1 MGTQK
6 RVNMIY
12 LVITDRGG
20 QTFPRSPEDLELLF
34 DQLVDT
40 LEILSKLKAKGKI
53 LAGGMP
59 SGQRKH
65 TFIIEAESNNEVTEL
80 VQRLPLWIEHKWEII
95 PLETWD
101 HHLDFINQYREE
113 LGLKY
118 LIDRD

>member
-1 MGTQK
+1 
-6 RVNMIY
+6 MIY

-20 QTFPRSPEDLELLF
+20 QAFPRSPEDLELLF

-40 LEILSKLKAKGKI
+40 LEILSKLKARGKI

-59 SGQRKH
+59 AGQRKH

-101 HHLDFINQYREE
+101 HHLDFITQYREE

-118 LIDRD
+118 LIDCN

>member
-1 MGTQK
+1 
-6 RVNMIY
+6 MIY